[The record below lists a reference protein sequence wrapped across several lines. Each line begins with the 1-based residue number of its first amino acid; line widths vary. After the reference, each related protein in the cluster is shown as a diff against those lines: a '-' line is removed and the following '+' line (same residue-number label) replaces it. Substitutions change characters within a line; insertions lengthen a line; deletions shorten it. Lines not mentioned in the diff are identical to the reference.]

1 MKKVRLLFPIL
12 FLMCICA
19 CTNKPYPQSLR
30 VADSLIH
37 NNPDSAVILLEELK
51 RSMAFEPQATQ
62 MYYQLLTIKAKDKA
76 YITHTSD
83 SLIKTVVK
91 YYEERKDRE
100 RLPETYYYAGR
111 VYRDLGDAPQA
122 LEYLQKAIDASSD
135 QNGNYQLKSRIY
147 SQMGYLYLYQDIY
160 DKTPEV
166 FKEAYKYNQLSNDST
181 GMVYD
186 LRDIG
191 RSFSTLQQTDS
202 AIYYYKQA
210 DYLAKTIKSNHLQ
223 SMVNSELSGYYSKLG
238 MYQEAYQTLQI
249 AGRDFEAHNRP
260 PYCATTARYYYY
272 TNQLDSAEY
281 YYSQLLSVNSTLHK
295 AGAYQGLANI
305 AQRKGKYKEALLYFK
320 DFLAYSDTLQSI
332 TQSETVRKVQALYN
346 YQLKEKENSKLQ
358 RQAANYKLWNILLI
372 FSLLSLVFLFIA
384 YHQFRKKKEQQQL
397 VKQERIKQIQKER
410 YAQSNTYLE
419 KNKEQI
425 KEVELSLHK
434 AEIEK
439 DQLRQDLLKAQ
450 KSLIEKT
457 NEQITATQRVQKQS
471 ELALKH
477 SDIYKKFHFAVQ
489 GSDEKI
495 GNDDWKE
502 LMCAVDEAY
511 NQFTTRLLELYPMKT
526 IEIQVCVLI
535 KIGLSPAQIAF
546 ITIRSRQAISSIR
559 KRLYS
564 KVMGKDGTPEQ
575 WDNFI
580 STF

>member
-12 FLMCICA
+12 LLMCICA

-122 LEYLQKAIDASSD
+122 LEYLQKAIESTKDCTD
-135 QNGNYQLKSRIY
+135 YRLISRIY
-147 SQMGYLYLYQDIY
+147 SQTGTLYLYQDTY
-160 DKTPEV
+160 DQALEV
-166 FKEAYKYNQLSNDST
+166 FRKAYQYCLSDKDSI
-181 GMVYD
+181 GMVYS

-191 RSFSTLQQTDS
+191 RTFTTLNCADS
-202 AIYYYKQA
+202 ALYYYKGALNYAEQ
-210 DYLAKTIKSNHLQ
+210 IHNNHLVGVVQ
-223 SMVNSELSGYYSKLG
+223 AELSGLYIQLE
-238 MYQEAYQTLQI
+238 MYPEAFTAIQCSNKYIKGHNI
-249 AGRDFEAHNRP
+249 APFYAILAD
-260 PYCATTARYYYY
+260 YYYY
-272 TNQLDSAEY
+272 TNQLDSATFY
-281 YYSQLLSVNSTLHK
+281 YTQTASFDDL
-295 AGAYQGLANI
+295 YQKQGSYKGLGNI
-305 AQRKGKYKEALLYFK
+305 ARKKGQYKEAMEYFDKYLICTDSIK
-320 DFLAYSDTLQSI
+320 DITNTETIRKMQS
-332 TQSETVRKVQALYN
+332 LYN

>member
-1 MKKVRLLFPIL
+1 
-12 FLMCICA
+12 MCICA

-122 LEYLQKAIDASSD
+122 LEYLQKAIESTKDCTD
-135 QNGNYQLKSRIY
+135 YRLISRIY
-147 SQMGYLYLYQDIY
+147 SQTGTLYLYQDTY
-160 DKTPEV
+160 DQALEV
-166 FKEAYKYNQLSNDST
+166 FRKAYQYCLSDKDSI
-181 GMVYD
+181 GMVYS

-191 RSFSTLQQTDS
+191 RTFTTLNCADS
-202 AIYYYKQA
+202 ALYYYKGALNYAEQ
-210 DYLAKTIKSNHLQ
+210 IHNNHLVGVVQ
-223 SMVNSELSGYYSKLG
+223 AELSGLYIQLE
-238 MYQEAYQTLQI
+238 MYPEAFTAIQCSNKYIKGHNI
-249 AGRDFEAHNRP
+249 APFYAILAD
-260 PYCATTARYYYY
+260 YYYY
-272 TNQLDSAEY
+272 TNQLDSATFY
-281 YYSQLLSVNSTLHK
+281 YTQTASFDDL
-295 AGAYQGLANI
+295 YQKQGSYKGLGNI
-305 AQRKGKYKEALLYFK
+305 ARKKGQYKEAMEYFDKYLICTDSIK
-320 DFLAYSDTLQSI
+320 DITNTETIRKMQS
-332 TQSETVRKVQALYN
+332 LYN

-397 VKQERIKQIQKER
+397 VKQERIKQIQKR
-410 YAQSNTYLE
+410 KICAKQHVSG

>member
-12 FLMCICA
+12 LLMCICA

-122 LEYLQKAIDASSD
+122 LEYLQKAIESTKDCTD
-135 QNGNYQLKSRIY
+135 YRLISRIY
-147 SQMGYLYLYQDIY
+147 SQTGTLYLYQDTY
-160 DKTPEV
+160 DQALEV
-166 FKEAYKYNQLSNDST
+166 FRKAYQYCLSDKDSI
-181 GMVYD
+181 GMVYS

-191 RSFSTLQQTDS
+191 RTFTTLNCADS
-202 AIYYYKQA
+202 ALYYYKGALNYAEQ
-210 DYLAKTIKSNHLQ
+210 IHNNHLVGVVQ
-223 SMVNSELSGYYSKLG
+223 AELSGLYIQLE
-238 MYQEAYQTLQI
+238 MYPEAFTAIQCSNKYIKGHNI
-249 AGRDFEAHNRP
+249 APFYAILAD
-260 PYCATTARYYYY
+260 YYYY
-272 TNQLDSAEY
+272 TNQLDSATFY
-281 YYSQLLSVNSTLHK
+281 YTQTASFDDL
-295 AGAYQGLANI
+295 YQKQGSYKGLGNI
-305 AQRKGKYKEALLYFK
+305 ARKKGQYKEAMEYFDKYLICTDSIK
-320 DFLAYSDTLQSI
+320 DITNTETIRKMQS
-332 TQSETVRKVQALYN
+332 LYN

-489 GSDEKI
+489 ESDEKI

>member
-1 MKKVRLLFPIL
+1 MKKIRLLFPIL
-12 FLMCICA
+12 LLMCICA

-122 LEYLQKAIDASSD
+122 LEYLQKAIESTKDCTD
-135 QNGNYQLKSRIY
+135 YRLISRIY
-147 SQMGYLYLYQDIY
+147 SQTGTLYLYQDTY
-160 DKTPEV
+160 DQALEV
-166 FKEAYKYNQLSNDST
+166 FRKAYQYCLSDKDSI
-181 GMVYD
+181 GMVYS

-191 RSFSTLQQTDS
+191 RTFTTLNCADS
-202 AIYYYKQA
+202 ALYYYKGALNYAEQ
-210 DYLAKTIKSNHLQ
+210 IHNNHLVGVVQ
-223 SMVNSELSGYYSKLG
+223 AELSGLYIQLE
-238 MYQEAYQTLQI
+238 MYPEAFTAIQCSNKYIKGHNI
-249 AGRDFEAHNRP
+249 APFYAILAD
-260 PYCATTARYYYY
+260 YYYY
-272 TNQLDSAEY
+272 TNQLDSATFY
-281 YYSQLLSVNSTLHK
+281 YTQTASFDDL
-295 AGAYQGLANI
+295 YQKQGSYKGLGNI
-305 AQRKGKYKEALLYFK
+305 ARKKGQYKEAMEYFDKYLICTDSIK
-320 DFLAYSDTLQSI
+320 DITNTETIRKMQS
-332 TQSETVRKVQALYN
+332 LYN
-346 YQLKEKENSKLQ
+346 YQLKEKENSRLQ
-358 RQAANYKLWNILLI
+358 HQAANYKLWNILLV

>member
-1 MKKVRLLFPIL
+1 
-12 FLMCICA
+12 MCICA

-122 LEYLQKAIDASSD
+122 LEYLQKAIESTKDCTD
-135 QNGNYQLKSRIY
+135 YRLISRIY
-147 SQMGYLYLYQDIY
+147 SQTGTLYLYQDTY
-160 DKTPEV
+160 DQALEV
-166 FKEAYKYNQLSNDST
+166 FRKAYQYCLSDKDSI
-181 GMVYD
+181 GMVYS

-191 RSFSTLQQTDS
+191 RTFTTLNCADS
-202 AIYYYKQA
+202 ALYYYKGALKYAEQ
-210 DYLAKTIKSNHLQ
+210 IHNNHLVGVVQ
-223 SMVNSELSGYYSKLG
+223 AELSGLYIQLE
-238 MYQEAYQTLQI
+238 MYPEAFTTIQCSNKYIKGHNI
-249 AGRDFEAHNRP
+249 APFYAILAD
-260 PYCATTARYYYY
+260 YYYY
-272 TNQLDSAEY
+272 TNQLDSATFY
-281 YYSQLLSVNSTLHK
+281 YTQTASFDDL
-295 AGAYQGLANI
+295 YQKQGSYKGLGNI
-305 AQRKGKYKEALLYFK
+305 ARKKGQYKEAMEYFDKYLICTDSIK
-320 DFLAYSDTLQSI
+320 DITNTETIRKMQS
-332 TQSETVRKVQALYN
+332 LYN
-346 YQLKEKENSKLQ
+346 YQLKEKENSRLQ
-358 RQAANYKLWNILLI
+358 HQAANYKLWNILLV
-372 FSLLSLVFLFIA
+372 FSLLSLVFLFIS
-384 YHQFRKKKEQQQL
+384 YHQFRKKKEQQRL
-397 VKQERIKQIQKER
+397 VKQERIKQIQKDR

-425 KEVELSLHK
+425 KVLELSLHK

-457 NEQITATQRVQKQS
+457 NEQITATPRVQKQS

>member
-12 FLMCICA
+12 LLMCICA

-122 LEYLQKAIDASSD
+122 LEYLQKAIESTKDCTD
-135 QNGNYQLKSRIY
+135 YRLISRIY
-147 SQMGYLYLYQDIY
+147 SQTGTLYLYQDTY
-160 DKTPEV
+160 DQALEV
-166 FKEAYKYNQLSNDST
+166 FRKAYQYCLSDKDSI
-181 GMVYD
+181 GMVYS

-191 RSFSTLQQTDS
+191 RTFTTLNCADS
-202 AIYYYKQA
+202 ALYYYKGALNYAEQ
-210 DYLAKTIKSNHLQ
+210 IHNNHLVGVVQ
-223 SMVNSELSGYYSKLG
+223 AELSGLYIQLE
-238 MYQEAYQTLQI
+238 MYPEAFTAIQCSNKYIKGHNI
-249 AGRDFEAHNRP
+249 APFYAILAD
-260 PYCATTARYYYY
+260 YYYY
-272 TNQLDSAEY
+272 TNQLDSATFY
-281 YYSQLLSVNSTLHK
+281 YTQTASFDDL
-295 AGAYQGLANI
+295 YQKQGSYKGLGNI
-305 AQRKGKYKEALLYFK
+305 ARKKGQYKEAMEYFDKYLICTDSIK
-320 DFLAYSDTLQSI
+320 DITNTETIRKMQS
-332 TQSETVRKVQALYN
+332 LYN
-346 YQLKEKENSKLQ
+346 YQLKEKENSRLQ
-358 RQAANYKLWNILLI
+358 HQAANYKLWNILLV

-384 YHQFRKKKEQQQL
+384 YHQFRKKKEQQRL
-397 VKQERIKQIQKER
+397 VKQERIKQIQKDR

-425 KEVELSLHK
+425 KVLELSLHK

-489 GSDEKI
+489 ESDEKI

>member
-12 FLMCICA
+12 LLMCICA

-91 YYEERKDRE
+91 YYEERKDQE

-122 LEYLQKAIDASSD
+122 LEYLQKAIESTKDCTD
-135 QNGNYQLKSRIY
+135 YRLISRIY
-147 SQMGYLYLYQDIY
+147 SQTGTLYLYQDTY
-160 DKTPEV
+160 DQALEV
-166 FKEAYKYNQLSNDST
+166 FRKAYQYCLSDKDSI
-181 GMVYD
+181 GMVYS

-191 RSFSTLQQTDS
+191 RTFTTLNCADS
-202 AIYYYKQA
+202 ALYYYKGALNYAEQ
-210 DYLAKTIKSNHLQ
+210 IHNNHLAGVVQ
-223 SMVNSELSGYYSKLG
+223 AELSGLYIQLE
-238 MYQEAYQTLQI
+238 MYPEAFTAIQCSNKYIKGHNI
-249 AGRDFEAHNRP
+249 APFYAILAD
-260 PYCATTARYYYY
+260 YYYY
-272 TNQLDSAEY
+272 TNQLDSATFY
-281 YYSQLLSVNSTLHK
+281 YTQTASFDDL
-295 AGAYQGLANI
+295 YQKQGSYKGLGNI
-305 AQRKGKYKEALLYFK
+305 ARKKGQYKEAMEYFDKYLICTDSIK
-320 DFLAYSDTLQSI
+320 DITNTETIRKMQS
-332 TQSETVRKVQALYN
+332 LYN

-358 RQAANYKLWNILLI
+358 RQAANYKLWNILLV

-384 YHQFRKKKEQQQL
+384 YHQFRKKKEQQRL
-397 VKQERIKQIQKER
+397 VKQERIKQIQKDR

-425 KEVELSLHK
+425 KVLELSLHK

-575 WDNFI
+575 WDIFI

>member
-1 MKKVRLLFPIL
+1 
-12 FLMCICA
+12 MCICA

-122 LEYLQKAIDASSD
+122 LEYLQKAIESTKDCTD
-135 QNGNYQLKSRIY
+135 YRLISRIY
-147 SQMGYLYLYQDIY
+147 SQTGTLYLYQDTY
-160 DKTPEV
+160 DQALEV
-166 FKEAYKYNQLSNDST
+166 FRKAYQYCLSDKDSI
-181 GMVYD
+181 GMVYS

-191 RSFSTLQQTDS
+191 RTFTTLNCADS
-202 AIYYYKQA
+202 ALYYYKGALNYAEQ
-210 DYLAKTIKSNHLQ
+210 IHNNHLVGVVQ
-223 SMVNSELSGYYSKLG
+223 AELSGLYIQLE
-238 MYQEAYQTLQI
+238 MYPEAFTAIQCSNKYIKGHNI
-249 AGRDFEAHNRP
+249 APFYAILAD
-260 PYCATTARYYYY
+260 YYYY
-272 TNQLDSAEY
+272 TNQLDSATFY
-281 YYSQLLSVNSTLHK
+281 YTQTASFDDL
-295 AGAYQGLANI
+295 YQKQGSYKGLGNI
-305 AQRKGKYKEALLYFK
+305 ARKKGQYKEAMEYFDKYLICTDSIK
-320 DFLAYSDTLQSI
+320 DITNTETIRKMQS
-332 TQSETVRKVQALYN
+332 LYN

-575 WDNFI
+575 WDIFI

>member
-12 FLMCICA
+12 LLMCICA

-122 LEYLQKAIDASSD
+122 LEYLQKAIESTKDCTD
-135 QNGNYQLKSRIY
+135 YRLISRIY
-147 SQMGYLYLYQDIY
+147 SQTGTLYLYQDTY
-160 DKTPEV
+160 DQALEV
-166 FKEAYKYNQLSNDST
+166 FRKAYQYCLSDKDSI
-181 GMVYD
+181 GMVYS

-191 RSFSTLQQTDS
+191 RTFTTLNCADS
-202 AIYYYKQA
+202 ALYYYKGALNYAEQ
-210 DYLAKTIKSNHLQ
+210 IHNNHLVGVVQ
-223 SMVNSELSGYYSKLG
+223 AELSGLYIQLE
-238 MYQEAYQTLQI
+238 MYPEAFTAIQCSNKYIKGHNI
-249 AGRDFEAHNRP
+249 APFYAILAD
-260 PYCATTARYYYY
+260 YYYY
-272 TNQLDSAEY
+272 TNQLDSATFY
-281 YYSQLLSVNSTLHK
+281 YTQTASFDDL
-295 AGAYQGLANI
+295 YQKQGSYKGLGNI
-305 AQRKGKYKEALLYFK
+305 ARKKGQYKEAMEYFDKYLICTDSIK
-320 DFLAYSDTLQSI
+320 DITNTETIRKMQS
-332 TQSETVRKVQALYN
+332 LYN

-457 NEQITATQRVQKQS
+457 NEQITTTQRVQKQS

>member
-12 FLMCICA
+12 LLMCICA

-122 LEYLQKAIDASSD
+122 LEYLQKAIESTKDCTD
-135 QNGNYQLKSRIY
+135 YRLISRIY
-147 SQMGYLYLYQDIY
+147 SQTGTLYLYQDTY
-160 DKTPEV
+160 DQALEV
-166 FKEAYKYNQLSNDST
+166 FRKAYQYCLSDKDSI
-181 GMVYD
+181 GMVYS

-191 RSFSTLQQTDS
+191 RTFTTLNCADS
-202 AIYYYKQA
+202 ALYYYKGALKYAEQ
-210 DYLAKTIKSNHLQ
+210 IHNNHLVGVVQ
-223 SMVNSELSGYYSKLG
+223 AELSGLYIQLE
-238 MYQEAYQTLQI
+238 MYPEAFTAIQCSNKYIKGHNI
-249 AGRDFEAHNRP
+249 APFYAILAD
-260 PYCATTARYYYY
+260 YYYY
-272 TNQLDSAEY
+272 TNQLDSATFY
-281 YYSQLLSVNSTLHK
+281 YTQTASFDDL
-295 AGAYQGLANI
+295 YQKQGSYKGLGNI
-305 AQRKGKYKEALLYFK
+305 ARKKGQYKEAMEYFDKYLIYTDSIK
-320 DFLAYSDTLQSI
+320 DITNTETIRKMQS
-332 TQSETVRKVQALYN
+332 LYN

>member
-12 FLMCICA
+12 LLMCICA

-122 LEYLQKAIDASSD
+122 LEYLQKAIESTKDCTD
-135 QNGNYQLKSRIY
+135 YRLISRIY
-147 SQMGYLYLYQDIY
+147 SQTGTLYLYQDTY
-160 DKTPEV
+160 DQALEV
-166 FKEAYKYNQLSNDST
+166 FRKAYQYCLSDKDSI
-181 GMVYD
+181 GMVYS

-191 RSFSTLQQTDS
+191 RTFTTLNCADS
-202 AIYYYKQA
+202 ALYYYKGALNYAEQ
-210 DYLAKTIKSNHLQ
+210 IHNNHLVGVVQ
-223 SMVNSELSGYYSKLG
+223 AELSGLYIQLE
-238 MYQEAYQTLQI
+238 MYPEAFTAIQRSNKYIKGHNI
-249 AGRDFEAHNRP
+249 APFYAILAD
-260 PYCATTARYYYY
+260 YYYY
-272 TNQLDSAEY
+272 TNQLDSATFY
-281 YYSQLLSVNSTLHK
+281 YTQTASFDDL
-295 AGAYQGLANI
+295 YQKQGSYKGLGNI
-305 AQRKGKYKEALLYFK
+305 ARKKGQYKEAMEYFDKYLICTDSIK
-320 DFLAYSDTLQSI
+320 DITNTETIRKMQS
-332 TQSETVRKVQALYN
+332 LYN
-346 YQLKEKENSKLQ
+346 YQLKEKENSRLQ
-358 RQAANYKLWNILLI
+358 HQAANYKLWNILLV

-384 YHQFRKKKEQQQL
+384 YHQFRKKKEQQRL
-397 VKQERIKQIQKER
+397 VKQERIKQIQKDR

-425 KEVELSLHK
+425 KVLELSLHK

>member
-12 FLMCICA
+12 LLMCICA

-122 LEYLQKAIDASSD
+122 LEYLQKAIESTKDCTD
-135 QNGNYQLKSRIY
+135 CRLINRIY
-147 SQMGYLYLYQDIY
+147 SQTGTLYLYQDTY
-160 DKTPEV
+160 DQALEV
-166 FKEAYKYNQLSNDST
+166 FRKAYQYCLSDKDSI
-181 GMVYD
+181 GMVYS

-191 RSFSTLQQTDS
+191 RTFTTLNCADS
-202 AIYYYKQA
+202 ALYYYKGALKYAEQ
-210 DYLAKTIKSNHLQ
+210 IHNNHLVGVVQ
-223 SMVNSELSGYYSKLG
+223 AELSGLYIQLE
-238 MYQEAYQTLQI
+238 MYPEAFTAIQCSNKYIKGHNI
-249 AGRDFEAHNRP
+249 APFYAILAD
-260 PYCATTARYYYY
+260 YYYY
-272 TNQLDSAEY
+272 TNLLDSATFY
-281 YYSQLLSVNSTLHK
+281 YTQTASFDDL
-295 AGAYQGLANI
+295 YQKQGSYKGLGNI
-305 AQRKGKYKEALLYFK
+305 ARKKGQYKEAMEYFDKYLIYTDSIK
-320 DFLAYSDTLQSI
+320 DITNTETIRKMQS
-332 TQSETVRKVQALYN
+332 LYN

-358 RQAANYKLWNILLI
+358 RQAVNYKLWNILLI

-410 YAQSNTYLE
+410 YAQSNTYLG

-489 GSDEKI
+489 GSDKKI

-580 STF
+580 NTF

>member
-1 MKKVRLLFPIL
+1 
-12 FLMCICA
+12 MCICA

-91 YYEERKDRE
+91 YYEERKDQE

-122 LEYLQKAIDASSD
+122 LEYLQKAIESTKDCTD
-135 QNGNYQLKSRIY
+135 YRLISRIY
-147 SQMGYLYLYQDIY
+147 SQTGTLYLYQDTY
-160 DKTPEV
+160 DQALEV
-166 FKEAYKYNQLSNDST
+166 FRKAYQYCLSDKDSI
-181 GMVYD
+181 GMVYS

-191 RSFSTLQQTDS
+191 RTFTTLNCADS
-202 AIYYYKQA
+202 ALYYYKGALNYAEQ
-210 DYLAKTIKSNHLQ
+210 IHNNHLAGVVQ
-223 SMVNSELSGYYSKLG
+223 AELSGLYIQLE
-238 MYQEAYQTLQI
+238 MYPEAFTAIQCSNKYIKGHNI
-249 AGRDFEAHNRP
+249 APFYAILAD
-260 PYCATTARYYYY
+260 YYYY
-272 TNQLDSAEY
+272 TNQLDSATFY
-281 YYSQLLSVNSTLHK
+281 YTQTASFDDL
-295 AGAYQGLANI
+295 YQKQGSYKGLGNI
-305 AQRKGKYKEALLYFK
+305 ARKKGQYKEAMEYFDKYLICTDSIK
-320 DFLAYSDTLQSI
+320 DITNTETIRKMQS
-332 TQSETVRKVQALYN
+332 LYN

-358 RQAANYKLWNILLI
+358 RQAANYKLWNILLV

-384 YHQFRKKKEQQQL
+384 YHQFRKKKEQQRL
-397 VKQERIKQIQKER
+397 VKQERIKQIQKDR

-425 KEVELSLHK
+425 KVLELSLHK

-575 WDNFI
+575 WDIFI

>member
-1 MKKVRLLFPIL
+1 MKKIRLLFPIL
-12 FLMCICA
+12 LLMCICA

-122 LEYLQKAIDASSD
+122 LEYLQKAIESTKDCTD
-135 QNGNYQLKSRIY
+135 YRLISRIY
-147 SQMGYLYLYQDIY
+147 SQTGTLYLYQDTY
-160 DKTPEV
+160 DQALEV
-166 FKEAYKYNQLSNDST
+166 FRKAYQYCLSDKDSI
-181 GMVYD
+181 GMVYS

-191 RSFSTLQQTDS
+191 RTFTTLNCADS
-202 AIYYYKQA
+202 ALYYYKGALKYAEQ
-210 DYLAKTIKSNHLQ
+210 IHNNHLVGVVQ
-223 SMVNSELSGYYSKLG
+223 AELSGLYIQLE
-238 MYQEAYQTLQI
+238 MYPEAFTAIQCSNKYIKGHNI
-249 AGRDFEAHNRP
+249 APFYAILAD
-260 PYCATTARYYYY
+260 YYYY
-272 TNQLDSAEY
+272 TNQLDSATFY
-281 YYSQLLSVNSTLHK
+281 YTQTASFDDL
-295 AGAYQGLANI
+295 YQKQGSYKGLGNI
-305 AQRKGKYKEALLYFK
+305 ARKKGQYKEAMEYFDKYLICTDSIK
-320 DFLAYSDTLQSI
+320 DITNTETIRKMQS
-332 TQSETVRKVQALYN
+332 LYN
-346 YQLKEKENSKLQ
+346 YQLKEKENSRLQ
-358 RQAANYKLWNILLI
+358 HQAANYKLWNILLV

-384 YHQFRKKKEQQQL
+384 YHQFRKKKEQQRL
-397 VKQERIKQIQKER
+397 VKQERIKQIQKDR

>member
-12 FLMCICA
+12 LLMCICA

-122 LEYLQKAIDASSD
+122 LKYLQKAIESTKDCTD
-135 QNGNYQLKSRIY
+135 YRLISRIY
-147 SQMGYLYLYQDIY
+147 SQTGTLYLYQDTY
-160 DKTPEV
+160 DQALEV
-166 FKEAYKYNQLSNDST
+166 FRKAYQYCLSDKDSI
-181 GMVYD
+181 GMVYS

-191 RSFSTLQQTDS
+191 RTFTTLNCADS
-202 AIYYYKQA
+202 ALYYYKGALNYAEQ
-210 DYLAKTIKSNHLQ
+210 IHNNHLVGVVQ
-223 SMVNSELSGYYSKLG
+223 AELSGLYIQLE
-238 MYQEAYQTLQI
+238 MYPEAFTAIQCSNKYIKGHNI
-249 AGRDFEAHNRP
+249 APFYAILAD
-260 PYCATTARYYYY
+260 YYYY
-272 TNQLDSAEY
+272 TNQLDSATFY
-281 YYSQLLSVNSTLHK
+281 YTQIASFDDL
-295 AGAYQGLANI
+295 YQKQGSYKGLGNI
-305 AQRKGKYKEALLYFK
+305 ARKKGQYKEAMEYFDKYLIYTDSIK
-320 DFLAYSDTLQSI
+320 DITNTETIRKMQS
-332 TQSETVRKVQALYN
+332 LYN

>member
-12 FLMCICA
+12 LLMCICA

-122 LEYLQKAIDASSD
+122 LEYLQKAIESTKDCTD
-135 QNGNYQLKSRIY
+135 YRLISRIY
-147 SQMGYLYLYQDIY
+147 SQTGTLYLYQDTY
-160 DKTPEV
+160 DQALEV
-166 FKEAYKYNQLSNDST
+166 FRKAYQYCLSDKDSI
-181 GMVYD
+181 GMVYS

-191 RSFSTLQQTDS
+191 RTFTTLNCADS
-202 AIYYYKQA
+202 ALYYYKGALNYAEQ
-210 DYLAKTIKSNHLQ
+210 IHNNHLVGVVQ
-223 SMVNSELSGYYSKLG
+223 AELSGLYIQLE
-238 MYQEAYQTLQI
+238 MYPEAFTAIQCSNKYIKGHNI
-249 AGRDFEAHNRP
+249 APFYAILAD
-260 PYCATTARYYYY
+260 YYYY
-272 TNQLDSAEY
+272 TNQLDSATFY
-281 YYSQLLSVNSTLHK
+281 YTQTASFDDL
-295 AGAYQGLANI
+295 YQKQGSYKGLGNI
-305 AQRKGKYKEALLYFK
+305 ARKKGQYKEAMEYFDKYLICTDSIK
-320 DFLAYSDTLQSI
+320 DITNTETIRKMQS
-332 TQSETVRKVQALYN
+332 LYN
-346 YQLKEKENSKLQ
+346 YQLKEKENSRLQ
-358 RQAANYKLWNILLI
+358 HQAANYKLWNILLV

-410 YAQSNTYLE
+410 YAQSNTYLG

-439 DQLRQDLLKAQ
+439 DQLRQDLLKAP

>member
-1 MKKVRLLFPIL
+1 
-12 FLMCICA
+12 MCICA

-122 LEYLQKAIDASSD
+122 LEYLQKAIESTKDCTD
-135 QNGNYQLKSRIY
+135 YRLISRIY
-147 SQMGYLYLYQDIY
+147 SQTGTLYLYQDTY
-160 DKTPEV
+160 DQALEV
-166 FKEAYKYNQLSNDST
+166 FRKVYQYCLSDKDSI
-181 GMVYD
+181 GMVYS

-191 RSFSTLQQTDS
+191 RTFTTLNCADS
-202 AIYYYKQA
+202 ALYYYKGALNYAEQ
-210 DYLAKTIKSNHLQ
+210 IHNNHLVGVVQ
-223 SMVNSELSGYYSKLG
+223 AELSGLYIQLE
-238 MYQEAYQTLQI
+238 MYPEAFTAIQCSNKYIKGHNI
-249 AGRDFEAHNRP
+249 APFYAILAD
-260 PYCATTARYYYY
+260 YYYY
-272 TNQLDSAEY
+272 TNQLDSATFY
-281 YYSQLLSVNSTLHK
+281 YTQTASFDDL
-295 AGAYQGLANI
+295 YQKQGSYKGLGNI
-305 AQRKGKYKEALLYFK
+305 ARKKGQYKEAMEYFDKYLIYTDSIK
-320 DFLAYSDTLQSI
+320 DITNTETIRKMQS
-332 TQSETVRKVQALYN
+332 LYN

-358 RQAANYKLWNILLI
+358 RQAANYKLWNILLV

-511 NQFTTRLLELYPMKT
+511 SQFTTRLLELYPMKT

>member
-12 FLMCICA
+12 LLMCICA

-122 LEYLQKAIDASSD
+122 LEYLQKAIESTKDCTD
-135 QNGNYQLKSRIY
+135 YRLISRIY
-147 SQMGYLYLYQDIY
+147 SQTGTLYLYQDTY
-160 DKTPEV
+160 DQALEV
-166 FKEAYKYNQLSNDST
+166 FRKAYQYCLSDKDSI
-181 GMVYD
+181 GMVYS

-191 RSFSTLQQTDS
+191 RTFTTLNCADS
-202 AIYYYKQA
+202 ALYYYKGALNYAEQ
-210 DYLAKTIKSNHLQ
+210 IHNNHLVGVVQ
-223 SMVNSELSGYYSKLG
+223 AELSGLYIQLE
-238 MYQEAYQTLQI
+238 MYPEAFTAIQCSNKYIKGHNI
-249 AGRDFEAHNRP
+249 APFYAILAD
-260 PYCATTARYYYY
+260 YYYY
-272 TNQLDSAEY
+272 TNQLDSATFY
-281 YYSQLLSVNSTLHK
+281 YTQTASFDDL
-295 AGAYQGLANI
+295 YQKQGSYKGLGNI
-305 AQRKGKYKEALLYFK
+305 ARKKGQYKEAMEYFDKYLICTDSIK
-320 DFLAYSDTLQSI
+320 DITNTETIRKMQS
-332 TQSETVRKVQALYN
+332 LYN

-575 WDNFI
+575 WDIFI

>member
-12 FLMCICA
+12 LLMCICA

-122 LEYLQKAIDASSD
+122 LEYLQKAIESTKDCTD
-135 QNGNYQLKSRIY
+135 YRLISRIY
-147 SQMGYLYLYQDIY
+147 SQTGTLYLYQDTY
-160 DKTPEV
+160 DQALEV
-166 FKEAYKYNQLSNDST
+166 FRKAYQYCLSDKDSI
-181 GMVYD
+181 GMVYS

-191 RSFSTLQQTDS
+191 RTFTTLNCADS
-202 AIYYYKQA
+202 ALYYYKGALNYAEQ
-210 DYLAKTIKSNHLQ
+210 IHNNHLVGVVQ
-223 SMVNSELSGYYSKLG
+223 AELSGLYIQLE
-238 MYQEAYQTLQI
+238 MYPEAFTAIQCSNKYIKGHNI
-249 AGRDFEAHNRP
+249 APFYAILAD
-260 PYCATTARYYYY
+260 YYYY
-272 TNQLDSAEY
+272 TNQLDSATFY
-281 YYSQLLSVNSTLHK
+281 YTQTASFDDL
-295 AGAYQGLANI
+295 YQKQGSYKGLGNI
-305 AQRKGKYKEALLYFK
+305 ARKKGQYKEAMEYFDKYLIYTDSIK
-320 DFLAYSDTLQSI
+320 DITNTETIRKMQS
-332 TQSETVRKVQALYN
+332 LYN

-580 STF
+580 NTF

>member
-1 MKKVRLLFPIL
+1 
-12 FLMCICA
+12 MCICA

-122 LEYLQKAIDASSD
+122 LEYLQKAIESTKDCTD
-135 QNGNYQLKSRIY
+135 YRLISRIY
-147 SQMGYLYLYQDIY
+147 SQTGTLYLYQDTY
-160 DKTPEV
+160 DQALEV
-166 FKEAYKYNQLSNDST
+166 FRKAYQYCLSDKDSI
-181 GMVYD
+181 GMVYS

-191 RSFSTLQQTDS
+191 RTFTTLNCADS
-202 AIYYYKQA
+202 ALYYYKGALNYAEQ
-210 DYLAKTIKSNHLQ
+210 IHNNHLVGVVQ
-223 SMVNSELSGYYSKLG
+223 AELSGLYIQLE
-238 MYQEAYQTLQI
+238 MYPEAFTAIQCSNKYIKGHNI
-249 AGRDFEAHNRP
+249 APFYAILAD
-260 PYCATTARYYYY
+260 YYYY
-272 TNQLDSAEY
+272 TNQLDSATFY
-281 YYSQLLSVNSTLHK
+281 YTQIASFDDL
-295 AGAYQGLANI
+295 YQKQGSYKGLGNI
-305 AQRKGKYKEALLYFK
+305 ARKKGQYKEAMEYFDKYLIYTDSIK
-320 DFLAYSDTLQSI
+320 DITNTETIRKMQS
-332 TQSETVRKVQALYN
+332 LYN

>member
-12 FLMCICA
+12 LLMCICA

-37 NNPDSAVILLEELK
+37 NNPDSAVILLEEFK

-91 YYEERKDRE
+91 YYEESRE

-122 LEYLQKAIDASSD
+122 LEYLQKAIESTKDCTD
-135 QNGNYQLKSRIY
+135 YRLISRIY
-147 SQMGYLYLYQDIY
+147 SQTGTLYLYQDTY
-160 DKTPEV
+160 DQALEV
-166 FKEAYKYNQLSNDST
+166 FRKAYQYCLSDKDSI
-181 GMVYD
+181 GMVYS

-191 RSFSTLQQTDS
+191 RTFTTLNCADS
-202 AIYYYKQA
+202 ALYYYKGALNYAEQ
-210 DYLAKTIKSNHLQ
+210 IHNNHLVGVVQ
-223 SMVNSELSGYYSKLG
+223 AELSGLYIQLE
-238 MYQEAYQTLQI
+238 MYPEAFTAIQCSNKYIKGHNI
-249 AGRDFEAHNRP
+249 APFYAILAD
-260 PYCATTARYYYY
+260 YYYY
-272 TNQLDSAEY
+272 TNQLDSATFY
-281 YYSQLLSVNSTLHK
+281 YTQTASFDDL
-295 AGAYQGLANI
+295 YQKQGSYKGLGNI
-305 AQRKGKYKEALLYFK
+305 ARKKGQYKEAMEYFDKYLICTDSIK
-320 DFLAYSDTLQSI
+320 DITNTETIRKMQSL
-332 TQSETVRKVQALYN
+332 LYN

>member
-12 FLMCICA
+12 LLMCICA

-37 NNPDSAVILLEELK
+37 NNPDSAVILLEEFK

-122 LEYLQKAIDASSD
+122 LEYLQKAIESTKDCTD
-135 QNGNYQLKSRIY
+135 YRLISRIY
-147 SQMGYLYLYQDIY
+147 SQTGTLYLYQDTY
-160 DKTPEV
+160 DQALEV
-166 FKEAYKYNQLSNDST
+166 FRKAYQYCLSDKDSI
-181 GMVYD
+181 GMVYS

-191 RSFSTLQQTDS
+191 RTFTTLNCADS
-202 AIYYYKQA
+202 ALYYYKGALNYAEQ
-210 DYLAKTIKSNHLQ
+210 IHNNHLVGVVQ
-223 SMVNSELSGYYSKLG
+223 AELSGLYIQLE
-238 MYQEAYQTLQI
+238 MYPEAFTAIQCSNKYIKGHNI
-249 AGRDFEAHNRP
+249 APFYAILAD
-260 PYCATTARYYYY
+260 YYYY
-272 TNQLDSAEY
+272 TNQLDSATFY
-281 YYSQLLSVNSTLHK
+281 YTQTASFDDL
-295 AGAYQGLANI
+295 YQKQGSYKGLGNI
-305 AQRKGKYKEALLYFK
+305 ARKKGQYKEAMEYFDKYLICTDSIK
-320 DFLAYSDTLQSI
+320 DITNTETIRKMQS
-332 TQSETVRKVQALYN
+332 LYN
-346 YQLKEKENSKLQ
+346 YQLKEKENSRLQ
-358 RQAANYKLWNILLI
+358 HQAANYKLWNILLV

-384 YHQFRKKKEQQQL
+384 YHQFRKKKEQQRL
-397 VKQERIKQIQKER
+397 VKQERIKQIQKDR

-425 KEVELSLHK
+425 KVLELSLHK

>member
-12 FLMCICA
+12 LLMCICA

-83 SLIKTVVK
+83 SFIKTVVK

-122 LEYLQKAIDASSD
+122 LEYLQKAIESTKDCTD
-135 QNGNYQLKSRIY
+135 YRLISRIY
-147 SQMGYLYLYQDIY
+147 SQTGTLYLYQDTY
-160 DKTPEV
+160 DQALEV
-166 FKEAYKYNQLSNDST
+166 FRKAYQYCLSDKDSI
-181 GMVYD
+181 GMVYS

-191 RSFSTLQQTDS
+191 RTFTTLNCADS
-202 AIYYYKQA
+202 ALYYYKGALNYAEQ
-210 DYLAKTIKSNHLQ
+210 IHNNHLVGVVQ
-223 SMVNSELSGYYSKLG
+223 AELSGLYIQLE
-238 MYQEAYQTLQI
+238 MYPEAFTAIQCSNKYIKGHNI
-249 AGRDFEAHNRP
+249 APFYAILAD
-260 PYCATTARYYYY
+260 YYYY
-272 TNQLDSAEY
+272 TNQLDSATFY
-281 YYSQLLSVNSTLHK
+281 YTQTASFDDL
-295 AGAYQGLANI
+295 YQKQGSYKGLGNI
-305 AQRKGKYKEALLYFK
+305 ARKKGQYKEAMEYFDKYIICTDSIK
-320 DFLAYSDTLQSI
+320 DITNTETIRKMQS
-332 TQSETVRKVQALYN
+332 LYN

>member
-1 MKKVRLLFPIL
+1 
-12 FLMCICA
+12 MCICA

-100 RLPETYYYAGR
+100 RLPKTYYYAGR

-122 LEYLQKAIDASSD
+122 LEYLQKAIESTKDCTD
-135 QNGNYQLKSRIY
+135 YRLISRIY
-147 SQMGYLYLYQDIY
+147 SQTGTLYLYQDTY
-160 DKTPEV
+160 DQALEV
-166 FKEAYKYNQLSNDST
+166 FRKAYQYCLSDKDSI
-181 GMVYD
+181 GMVYS

-191 RSFSTLQQTDS
+191 RTFTTLNCADS
-202 AIYYYKQA
+202 ALYYYKGALKYAEQ
-210 DYLAKTIKSNHLQ
+210 IHNNHLVGVVQ
-223 SMVNSELSGYYSKLG
+223 AELSGLYIQLE
-238 MYQEAYQTLQI
+238 MYPEAFTAIQCSNKYIKGHNI
-249 AGRDFEAHNRP
+249 APFYAILAD
-260 PYCATTARYYYY
+260 YYYY
-272 TNQLDSAEY
+272 TNQLDSATFY
-281 YYSQLLSVNSTLHK
+281 YTQTASFDDL
-295 AGAYQGLANI
+295 YQKQGSYKGLGNI
-305 AQRKGKYKEALLYFK
+305 ARKKGQYKEAMEYFDKYLIYTDSIK
-320 DFLAYSDTLQSI
+320 DITNTETIRKMQS
-332 TQSETVRKVQALYN
+332 LYN
-346 YQLKEKENSKLQ
+346 YQLKEKENSRLQ
-358 RQAANYKLWNILLI
+358 HQAANYKLWNILLV

-384 YHQFRKKKEQQQL
+384 YHQFRKKKEQQRL
-397 VKQERIKQIQKER
+397 VKQERIKQIQKDR

-425 KEVELSLHK
+425 KVLELSLHK

>member
-1 MKKVRLLFPIL
+1 
-12 FLMCICA
+12 MCICA

-37 NNPDSAVILLEELK
+37 NNPDNAVILLEELK

-122 LEYLQKAIDASSD
+122 LEYLQKAIESTKDCTD
-135 QNGNYQLKSRIY
+135 YRLISRIY
-147 SQMGYLYLYQDIY
+147 SQTGTLYLYQDTY
-160 DKTPEV
+160 DQALEV
-166 FKEAYKYNQLSNDST
+166 FRKAYQYCLSDKDSI
-181 GMVYD
+181 GMVYS

-191 RSFSTLQQTDS
+191 RTFTTLNCADS
-202 AIYYYKQA
+202 ALYYYKGALNYAEQ
-210 DYLAKTIKSNHLQ
+210 IHNNHLVGVVQ
-223 SMVNSELSGYYSKLG
+223 AELSGLYIQLE
-238 MYQEAYQTLQI
+238 MYPEAFTAIQCSNKYIKGHNI
-249 AGRDFEAHNRP
+249 APFYAILAD
-260 PYCATTARYYYY
+260 YYYY
-272 TNQLDSAEY
+272 TNQLDSATFY
-281 YYSQLLSVNSTLHK
+281 YTQTASFDDL
-295 AGAYQGLANI
+295 YQKQGSYKGLGNI
-305 AQRKGKYKEALLYFK
+305 ARKKGQYKEAMEYFDKYLICTDSIK
-320 DFLAYSDTLQSI
+320 DITNTETIRKMQS
-332 TQSETVRKVQALYN
+332 LYN
-346 YQLKEKENSKLQ
+346 YQLKEKENSRLQ
-358 RQAANYKLWNILLI
+358 HQAANYKLWNILLV

-384 YHQFRKKKEQQQL
+384 YHQFRKKKEQQRL
-397 VKQERIKQIQKER
+397 VKQERIKQIQKDR

-425 KEVELSLHK
+425 KVLELSLHK

>member
-12 FLMCICA
+12 LLMCICA

-76 YITHTSD
+76 YIPHTSD

-122 LEYLQKAIDASSD
+122 LEYLQKAIESTKDCTD
-135 QNGNYQLKSRIY
+135 YRLISRIY
-147 SQMGYLYLYQDIY
+147 SQTGTLYLYQDTY
-160 DKTPEV
+160 DQALEV
-166 FKEAYKYNQLSNDST
+166 FRKAYQYCLSDKDSI
-181 GMVYD
+181 GMVYS

-191 RSFSTLQQTDS
+191 RTFTTLNCADS
-202 AIYYYKQA
+202 ALYYYKGALNYAEQ
-210 DYLAKTIKSNHLQ
+210 IHNNHLVGVVQ
-223 SMVNSELSGYYSKLG
+223 AELSGLYIQLE
-238 MYQEAYQTLQI
+238 MYPEAFTAIQCSNKYIKGHNI
-249 AGRDFEAHNRP
+249 APFYAILAD
-260 PYCATTARYYYY
+260 YYYY
-272 TNQLDSAEY
+272 TNQLDSATFY
-281 YYSQLLSVNSTLHK
+281 YTQTASFDDL
-295 AGAYQGLANI
+295 YQKQGSYKGLGNI
-305 AQRKGKYKEALLYFK
+305 ARKKGQYKEAMEYFDKYLICTDSIK
-320 DFLAYSDTLQSI
+320 DITNTETIRKMQS
-332 TQSETVRKVQALYN
+332 LYN
-346 YQLKEKENSKLQ
+346 YQLKEKENSRLQ
-358 RQAANYKLWNILLI
+358 HQAANYKLWNILLV

-384 YHQFRKKKEQQQL
+384 YHQFRKKKEQQRL
-397 VKQERIKQIQKER
+397 VKQERIKQIQKDR

-425 KEVELSLHK
+425 KVLELSLHK

>member
-12 FLMCICA
+12 LLMCICA

-37 NNPDSAVILLEELK
+37 NNPDNAVILLEELK

-122 LEYLQKAIDASSD
+122 LEYLQKAIESTKDCTD
-135 QNGNYQLKSRIY
+135 YRLISRIY
-147 SQMGYLYLYQDIY
+147 SQTGTLYLYQDTY
-160 DKTPEV
+160 DQALEV
-166 FKEAYKYNQLSNDST
+166 FRKAYQYCLSDKDSI
-181 GMVYD
+181 GMVYS

-191 RSFSTLQQTDS
+191 RTFTTLNCADS
-202 AIYYYKQA
+202 ALYYYKGALNYAEQ
-210 DYLAKTIKSNHLQ
+210 IHNNHLVGVVQ
-223 SMVNSELSGYYSKLG
+223 AELSGLYIQLE
-238 MYQEAYQTLQI
+238 MYPEAFTAIQCSNKYIKGHNI
-249 AGRDFEAHNRP
+249 APFYAILAD
-260 PYCATTARYYYY
+260 YYYY
-272 TNQLDSAEY
+272 TNQLDSATFY
-281 YYSQLLSVNSTLHK
+281 YTQTASFDDL
-295 AGAYQGLANI
+295 YQKQGSYKGLGNI
-305 AQRKGKYKEALLYFK
+305 ARKKGQYKEAMEYFDKYLICTDSIK
-320 DFLAYSDTLQSI
+320 DITNTETIRKMQS
-332 TQSETVRKVQALYN
+332 LYN
-346 YQLKEKENSKLQ
+346 YQLKEKENSRLQ
-358 RQAANYKLWNILLI
+358 HQAANYKLWNILLV

-384 YHQFRKKKEQQQL
+384 YHQFRKKKEQQRL
-397 VKQERIKQIQKER
+397 VKQERIKQIQKDR

-425 KEVELSLHK
+425 KVLELSLHK

-450 KSLIEKT
+450 KYLIEKT

>member
-1 MKKVRLLFPIL
+1 
-12 FLMCICA
+12 MCICA

-122 LEYLQKAIDASSD
+122 LEYLQKAIESTKDCTD
-135 QNGNYQLKSRIY
+135 YRLISRIY
-147 SQMGYLYLYQDIY
+147 SQTGTLYLYQDTY
-160 DKTPEV
+160 DQALEV
-166 FKEAYKYNQLSNDST
+166 FRKAYQYCLSDKDSI
-181 GMVYD
+181 GMVYS

-191 RSFSTLQQTDS
+191 RTFTTLNCADS
-202 AIYYYKQA
+202 ALYYYKGALNYAEQ
-210 DYLAKTIKSNHLQ
+210 IHNNHLVGVVQ
-223 SMVNSELSGYYSKLG
+223 AELSGLYIQLE
-238 MYQEAYQTLQI
+238 MYPEAFTAIQCSNKYIKGHNI
-249 AGRDFEAHNRP
+249 APFYAILAD
-260 PYCATTARYYYY
+260 YYYY
-272 TNQLDSAEY
+272 TNQLDSATFY
-281 YYSQLLSVNSTLHK
+281 YTQTASFDDL
-295 AGAYQGLANI
+295 YQKQGSYKGLGNI
-305 AQRKGKYKEALLYFK
+305 ARKKGQYKEAMEYFDKYLICTDSIK
-320 DFLAYSDTLQSI
+320 DITNTETIRKMQS
-332 TQSETVRKVQALYN
+332 LYN
-346 YQLKEKENSKLQ
+346 YQLKEKENSRLQ
-358 RQAANYKLWNILLI
+358 HQAANYKLWNILLV

-384 YHQFRKKKEQQQL
+384 YHQFRKKKEQQRL
-397 VKQERIKQIQKER
+397 VKQERIKQIQKDR

-425 KEVELSLHK
+425 KVLELSLHK

-450 KSLIEKT
+450 KSLIEET

>member
-12 FLMCICA
+12 LLMCICA

-122 LEYLQKAIDASSD
+122 LEYLQKAIESTKDCTD
-135 QNGNYQLKSRIY
+135 YRLISRIY
-147 SQMGYLYLYQDIY
+147 SQTGTLYLYQDTY
-160 DKTPEV
+160 DQALEV
-166 FKEAYKYNQLSNDST
+166 FRKAYQYCLSDKDSI
-181 GMVYD
+181 GMVYS

-191 RSFSTLQQTDS
+191 RTFTTLNCADS
-202 AIYYYKQA
+202 ALYYYKGALNYAEQ
-210 DYLAKTIKSNHLQ
+210 IHNNHLVGVVQ
-223 SMVNSELSGYYSKLG
+223 AELSGLYIQLE
-238 MYQEAYQTLQI
+238 MYPEAFTAIQCSNKYIKGHNI
-249 AGRDFEAHNRP
+249 APFYAILAD
-260 PYCATTARYYYY
+260 YYYY
-272 TNQLDSAEY
+272 TNQLDSATFY
-281 YYSQLLSVNSTLHK
+281 YTQTASFDDL
-295 AGAYQGLANI
+295 YQKQGSYKGLGNI
-305 AQRKGKYKEALLYFK
+305 ARKKGQYKEAMEYFDKYLICTDSIK
-320 DFLAYSDTLQSI
+320 DITNTETIRKMQS
-332 TQSETVRKVQALYN
+332 LYN
-346 YQLKEKENSKLQ
+346 YQLKEKENSRLQ
-358 RQAANYKLWNILLI
+358 HQAANYKLWNILLV

-384 YHQFRKKKEQQQL
+384 YHQFRKKKEQQRL
-397 VKQERIKQIQKER
+397 VKQERIKQIQKDR

-425 KEVELSLHK
+425 KVLELSLHK

-575 WDNFI
+575 WDIFI

>member
-1 MKKVRLLFPIL
+1 
-12 FLMCICA
+12 MCICA

-122 LEYLQKAIDASSD
+122 LEYLQKAIESTKDCTD
-135 QNGNYQLKSRIY
+135 YRLISRIY
-147 SQMGYLYLYQDIY
+147 SQTGTLYLYQDTY
-160 DKTPEV
+160 DQALEV
-166 FKEAYKYNQLSNDST
+166 FRKAYQYCLSDKDSI
-181 GMVYD
+181 GMVYS

-191 RSFSTLQQTDS
+191 RTFTTLNCADS
-202 AIYYYKQA
+202 ALYYYKGALNYAEQ
-210 DYLAKTIKSNHLQ
+210 IHNNHLVGVVQ
-223 SMVNSELSGYYSKLG
+223 AELSGLYIQLE
-238 MYQEAYQTLQI
+238 MYPEAFTAIQCSNKYIKGHNI
-249 AGRDFEAHNRP
+249 APFYAILAD
-260 PYCATTARYYYY
+260 YYYY
-272 TNQLDSAEY
+272 TNQLDSATFY
-281 YYSQLLSVNSTLHK
+281 YTQTASFDDL
-295 AGAYQGLANI
+295 YQKQGSYKGLGNI
-305 AQRKGKYKEALLYFK
+305 ARKKGQYKEAMEYFDKYLICTDSIK
-320 DFLAYSDTLQSI
+320 DITNTETIRKMQS
-332 TQSETVRKVQALYN
+332 LYN
-346 YQLKEKENSKLQ
+346 YQLKEKENSRLQ
-358 RQAANYKLWNILLI
+358 HQAANYKLWNILLV

-384 YHQFRKKKEQQQL
+384 YHQFRKKKEQQRL
-397 VKQERIKQIQKER
+397 VKQERIKQIQKDR

-425 KEVELSLHK
+425 KVLELSLHK

-511 NQFTTRLLELYPMKT
+511 NQFTTRLLEPYPMKT

>member
-12 FLMCICA
+12 LLMCICA

-122 LEYLQKAIDASSD
+122 LEYLQKAIESTKDCTD
-135 QNGNYQLKSRIY
+135 YRLISRIY
-147 SQMGYLYLYQDIY
+147 SQTGTLYLYQDTY
-160 DKTPEV
+160 DQALEV
-166 FKEAYKYNQLSNDST
+166 FRKAYQYCLSDKDSI
-181 GMVYD
+181 GMVYS

-191 RSFSTLQQTDS
+191 RTFTTLNCADS
-202 AIYYYKQA
+202 ALYYYKGALNYAEQ
-210 DYLAKTIKSNHLQ
+210 IHNNHLVGVVQ
-223 SMVNSELSGYYSKLG
+223 AELSGLYIQLE
-238 MYQEAYQTLQI
+238 MYPEAFTAIQCSNKYIKGHNI
-249 AGRDFEAHNRP
+249 APFYAILAD
-260 PYCATTARYYYY
+260 YYYY
-272 TNQLDSAEY
+272 TNQLDSATFY
-281 YYSQLLSVNSTLHK
+281 YTQTASFDDL
-295 AGAYQGLANI
+295 YQKQGSYKGLGNI
-305 AQRKGKYKEALLYFK
+305 ARKKGQYKEAMEYFDKYLICTDSIK
-320 DFLAYSDTLQSI
+320 DITNTETIRKMQS
-332 TQSETVRKVQALYN
+332 LYN

-358 RQAANYKLWNILLI
+358 HQAANYKLWNILLI

>member
-1 MKKVRLLFPIL
+1 
-12 FLMCICA
+12 MCICA

-122 LEYLQKAIDASSD
+122 LEYLQKAIESTKDCTD
-135 QNGNYQLKSRIY
+135 YRLISRIY
-147 SQMGYLYLYQDIY
+147 SQTGTLYLYQDTY
-160 DKTPEV
+160 DQALEV
-166 FKEAYKYNQLSNDST
+166 FRKAYQYCLSDKDSI
-181 GMVYD
+181 GMVYS

-191 RSFSTLQQTDS
+191 RTFTTLNCADS
-202 AIYYYKQA
+202 ALYYYKGALNYAEQ
-210 DYLAKTIKSNHLQ
+210 IHNNHLVGVVQ
-223 SMVNSELSGYYSKLG
+223 AELSGLYIQLE
-238 MYQEAYQTLQI
+238 MYPEAFTAIQCSNKYIKGHNI
-249 AGRDFEAHNRP
+249 APFYAILAD
-260 PYCATTARYYYY
+260 YYYY
-272 TNQLDSAEY
+272 TNQLDSATFY
-281 YYSQLLSVNSTLHK
+281 YTQTASFDDL
-295 AGAYQGLANI
+295 YQKQGSYKGLGNI
-305 AQRKGKYKEALLYFK
+305 ARKKGQYKEAMEYFDKYLICTDSIK
-320 DFLAYSDTLQSI
+320 DITNTETIRKMQS
-332 TQSETVRKVQALYN
+332 LYN

-439 DQLRQDLLKAQ
+439 DQLQQDLLKAQ

>member
-12 FLMCICA
+12 LLMCICA

-122 LEYLQKAIDASSD
+122 LEYLQKAIESTKDCTD
-135 QNGNYQLKSRIY
+135 YRLISRIY
-147 SQMGYLYLYQDIY
+147 SQTGTLYLYQDTY
-160 DKTPEV
+160 DQALEV
-166 FKEAYKYNQLSNDST
+166 FRKAYQYCLSDKDSI
-181 GMVYD
+181 GMVYS

-191 RSFSTLQQTDS
+191 RTFTTLNCADS
-202 AIYYYKQA
+202 ALYYYKGALNYAEQ
-210 DYLAKTIKSNHLQ
+210 IHNNHLVGVVQ
-223 SMVNSELSGYYSKLG
+223 AELSGLYIQLE
-238 MYQEAYQTLQI
+238 MYPEAFTAIQCSNKYIKGHNI
-249 AGRDFEAHNRP
+249 APFYAILAD
-260 PYCATTARYYYY
+260 YYYY
-272 TNQLDSAEY
+272 TNQLDSATFY
-281 YYSQLLSVNSTLHK
+281 YTQTASFDDL
-295 AGAYQGLANI
+295 YQKQGSYKGLGNI
-305 AQRKGKYKEALLYFK
+305 ARKKGQYKEAMEYFDKYLICTDSIK
-320 DFLAYSDTLQSI
+320 DITNTETIRKMQS
-332 TQSETVRKVQALYN
+332 LYN
-346 YQLKEKENSKLQ
+346 YQLKEKENSRLQ
-358 RQAANYKLWNILLI
+358 HQAANYKLWNILLV

-384 YHQFRKKKEQQQL
+384 YHQFRKKKEQQRL
-397 VKQERIKQIQKER
+397 VKQERIKQIQKDR

>member
-1 MKKVRLLFPIL
+1 
-12 FLMCICA
+12 MCICA

-122 LEYLQKAIDASSD
+122 LEYLQKAIESTKDCTD
-135 QNGNYQLKSRIY
+135 YRLISRIY
-147 SQMGYLYLYQDIY
+147 SQTGTLYLYQDTY
-160 DKTPEV
+160 DQALEV
-166 FKEAYKYNQLSNDST
+166 FRKAYQYCLSDKDSI
-181 GMVYD
+181 GMVYS

-191 RSFSTLQQTDS
+191 RTFTTLNCADS
-202 AIYYYKQA
+202 ALYYYKGALKYAEQ
-210 DYLAKTIKSNHLQ
+210 IHNNHLVGVVQ
-223 SMVNSELSGYYSKLG
+223 AELSGLYIQLE
-238 MYQEAYQTLQI
+238 MYPEAFTAIQCSNKYIKGHNI
-249 AGRDFEAHNRP
+249 APFYAILAD
-260 PYCATTARYYYY
+260 YYYY
-272 TNQLDSAEY
+272 TNQLDSATFY
-281 YYSQLLSVNSTLHK
+281 YTQIASFDDL
-295 AGAYQGLANI
+295 YQKQGSYKGLGNI
-305 AQRKGKYKEALLYFK
+305 ARKKGQYKEAMEYFDKYLIYTDSIK
-320 DFLAYSDTLQSI
+320 DITNTETIRKMQS
-332 TQSETVRKVQALYN
+332 LYN

-384 YHQFRKKKEQQQL
+384 YHQFRKKKEQQRL
-397 VKQERIKQIQKER
+397 VKQERIKQIQKDR

-425 KEVELSLHK
+425 KVLELSLHK

>member
-1 MKKVRLLFPIL
+1 
-12 FLMCICA
+12 MCICA

-122 LEYLQKAIDASSD
+122 LEYLQKAIESTKDCTD
-135 QNGNYQLKSRIY
+135 YRLISRIY
-147 SQMGYLYLYQDIY
+147 SQTGTLYLYQDTY
-160 DKTPEV
+160 DQALEV
-166 FKEAYKYNQLSNDST
+166 FRKAYQYCLSDKDSI
-181 GMVYD
+181 GMVYS

-191 RSFSTLQQTDS
+191 RTFTTLNCADS
-202 AIYYYKQA
+202 ALYYYKGALNYAEQ
-210 DYLAKTIKSNHLQ
+210 IHNNHLVGVVQ
-223 SMVNSELSGYYSKLG
+223 AELSGLYIQLE
-238 MYQEAYQTLQI
+238 MYPEAFTAIQCSNKYIKGHNI
-249 AGRDFEAHNRP
+249 APFYAILAD
-260 PYCATTARYYYY
+260 YYYY
-272 TNQLDSAEY
+272 TNQLDSATFY
-281 YYSQLLSVNSTLHK
+281 YTQTASFDDL
-295 AGAYQGLANI
+295 YQKQGSYKGLGNI
-305 AQRKGKYKEALLYFK
+305 ARKKGQYKEAMEYFDKYLICTDSIK
-320 DFLAYSDTLQSI
+320 DITNTETIRKMQS
-332 TQSETVRKVQALYN
+332 LYN

-358 RQAANYKLWNILLI
+358 HQAANYKLWNILLI

-457 NEQITATQRVQKQS
+457 NEQITATPRVQKQS

-575 WDNFI
+575 WDIFI